1 MELFWIK
8 KSEMM
13 LALRE
18 NFLPAGSIGKCKF
31 SEKFEELLFW
41 R

>member
-1 MELFWIK
+1 MKKVLF
-8 KSEMM
+8 STVAMSALM
-13 LALRE
+13 LMATS
-18 NFLPAGSIGKCKF
+18 AGSIGKCKF

>member
-1 MELFWIK
+1 MDKNIITNGYIDI
-8 KSEMM
+8 S
-13 LALRE
+13 
-18 NFLPAGSIGKCKF
+18 AGSIGKCKF

>member
-18 NFLPAGSIGKCKF
+18 NFLPLEINVRNKMS
-31 SEKFEELLFW
+31 
-41 R
+41 

>member
-1 MELFWIK
+1 MTIILRLVRSDFA
-8 KSEMM
+8 M
-13 LALRE
+13 LPT
-18 NFLPAGSIGKCKF
+18 PAGSIGKCKF